1 MIEPPVPDAARIP
14 QANARRP
21 APLHVLVAAMRRMS
35 APRRRKTSILPSR
48 NVSANAL
55 IAVIAIMTFLSCL
68 TLGAVNLVS
77 ATATAWQSQI
87 SREATVQI
95 RPAED
100 LDMDAALK
108 EARNIVLGFDG
119 VRDARIVG
127 TEATARLLEPWLGS
141 GLNMDELPVPR
152 LIVITI
158 DEKNPPDFHAMRD
171 VLTAQVRNASLDDHR
186 SWVDRLV
193 AMSRAT
199 VSIGIVILCL
209 MLGATVLTVIF
220 ATRGA
225 MASSRHV
232 IDVLHFVGA
241 EAGFIAT
248 EYRTHF
254 LRIALKGAAAGGFA
268 AVGVFYASGWWTTHN
283 MATPGGDQ
291 AAALFGNFA
300 LGVSGYAMMAMIVI
314 VVTLLTA
321 LTTHFTVIARLAR
334 IDESGIDA
342 D

>member
-1 MIEPPVPDAARIP
+1 MIEPRLRNPADM
-14 QANARRP
+14 RP
-21 APLHVLVAAMRRMS
+21 IATGRPNTLSVLAAAMRRLS
-35 APRRRKTSILPSR
+35 GKRRERTSILPSR

-77 ATATAWQSQI
+77 ATAAAWQSQI
-87 SREATVQI
+87 SREATIQI
-95 RPAED
+95 RPAEGFD
-100 LDMDAALK
+100 IGAALNA
-108 EARNIVLGFDG
+108 ARTIVLGFEG
-119 VRDARIVG
+119 VRDARIVDKA
-127 TEATARLLEPWLGS
+127 ATARLLEPWLGS

-158 DEKNPPDFHAMRD
+158 DEKNPPDFQSMRD
-171 VLTAQVRNASLDDHR
+171 VLTAQVKNASLDDHR
-186 SWVDRLV
+186 NWVDRLI

-209 MLGATVLTVIF
+209 MLGATILTVIF

-241 EAGFIAT
+241 EASFIAT

-254 LRIALKGAAAGGFA
+254 LRIALKGAAAGGLA
-268 AVGVFYASGWWTTHN
+268 AICVFYASGWWTTHN

-300 LGVSGYAMMAMIVI
+300 LGITGYAMMAMIVI

-334 IDESGIDA
+334 IDESGIDI

>member
-1 MIEPPVPDAARIP
+1 MTEPRQAQTAHRVSGSIYRRLPSLLIAALLHRIG
-14 QANARRP
+14 N
-21 APLHVLVAAMRRMS
+21 
-35 APRRRKTSILPSR
+35 PRRKKTSILPAR

-77 ATATAWQSQI
+77 AAANAWQSQI

-95 RPAED
+95 RPRD
-100 LDMDAALK
+100 GLDMDAALN

-119 VRDARIVG
+119 IEDARIVDK
-127 TEATARLLEPWLGS
+127 EATARLLEPWLGS
-141 GLNMDELPVPR
+141 GLDIDELPVPR

-158 DEKNPPDFHAMRD
+158 DEKSPPDFEAMRD
-171 VLTAQVRNASLDDHR
+171 VLTSQIRNASLDDHR

-199 VSIGIVILCL
+199 VSIGIVILGL
-209 MLGATVLTVIF
+209 MLGATVMTVIF

-232 IDVLHFVGA
+232 VDVLHFVGA
-241 EAGFIAT
+241 EASFIAT
-248 EYRTHF
+248 EYRSHF
-254 LRIALKGAAAGGFA
+254 LKVALKGAASGGLA
-268 AVGVFYASGWWTTHN
+268 AICVFYVSGWWTKHN
-283 MATPGGDQ
+283 IATPGGDQ

-300 LGVSGYAMMAMIVI
+300 LGLTGYAMMAMIVI
-314 VVTLLTA
+314 LVTLLTA
-321 LTTHFTVIARLAR
+321 VTTHFTVISRLSR
-334 IDESGIDA
+334 IEDSGIDA
-342 D
+342 E